1 MELNRKKKSLKDEE
15 AKLAEEKLERQRKEA
30 EEKLISKLEKKHTL
44 TQQMLQKQIEEEKAE
59 KELYMRQSKKSS
71 KDTEQAQIKLIE
83 RINKEVDHKIRKKE
97 EAGGLFGIFGS
108 FFGLCA
114 GSRDEDVDDDDD
126 LIRHGN

>member
-1 MELNRKKKSLKDEE
+1 MNRKKKSLKDEE

-59 KELYMRQSKKSS
+59 KELYMKQSKMSS
-71 KDTEQAQIKLIE
+71 KDSEEAQIKLIE
-83 RINKEVDHKIRKKE
+83 RINKEVGHKIHKKE
-97 EAGGLFGIFGS
+97 ESGGLFGIFGS

-126 LIRHGN
+126 LIR

>member
-59 KELYMRQSKKSS
+59 KELYMKQSKMSS
-71 KDTEQAQIKLIE
+71 KDSEEAQIKLIE
-83 RINKEVDHKIRKKE
+83 RINKEVDHKIRRKE
-97 EAGGLFGIFGS
+97 ESGGLFGIFGS
-108 FFGLCA
+108 FFGLCT
-114 GSRDEDVDDDDD
+114 GGRDEDVDDDDG
-126 LIRHGN
+126 LIRHGT